1 MKKNFQ
7 YTMCRRKQMKKTF
20 ILAMV
25 ATLALT
31 GSVFAQGRHN
41 ANTDATFAFG
51 VGGGAAGPSTTNN
64 DDSCD
69 IGTAPAATL
78 LLPYFEVE
86 TATRGVD
93 TFFTITNVSNLP
105 QIAHVT
111 VWTDWSLPVLDF
123 NIFLTGY
130 DVQSI
135 SLYDVIVN
143 GIIAPTNPNLT
154 AGGTSSNTT
163 PGSVSAANTANPNLV
178 LANCTA
184 LPGFIPPA
192 TRAAVQSALVTGIY
206 NAAGFTAGCGT
217 TAVGTA
223 AALHRTATTAIG
235 YVTIDVTSRCS
246 TTLPND
252 PSYFANE
259 ILFDNVLTGDFETLD
274 RTAGS
279 NFAGGNPLV
288 HIRAVPEGGPAGTPL
303 TGNQTNLPFT
313 FYSRFINGQTVGANT
328 FTGTLANLDRRQ
340 PLPATFAAR
349 WIQGGPTSFNTDFKI
364 WREGRTG
371 PVTCTTPPS
380 SNGFLAITEIVRF
393 DEHENPQTFI
403 SGIIISPSVPA
414 TVTLPE
420 TSRSSTASGTFPP
433 LNSPAGDVAG
443 WMYLNLNSGTT
454 TGGVNV
460 ALHPAFGPRPSQNW
474 VVVSMTGAGS
484 TAGLFGVEFDAT
496 WLGNGCSP
504 AIATTNGGITSA
516 IGPAGGVLVCPLGDP
531 GCVPGAGAFT
541 GTNTTP

>member
-1 MKKNFQ
+1 
-7 YTMCRRKQMKKTF
+7 MKKTL

-25 ATLALT
+25 AALALT
-31 GSVFAQGRHN
+31 GSVFAAGRQ
-41 ANTDATFAFG
+41 ATPEATFAFG

-93 TFFTITNVSNLP
+93 TFFTVTNVSDLP

-111 VWTDWSLPVLDF
+111 VWTDWSYPVLDF

-130 DVQSI
+130 DVQAI

-184 LPGFIPPA
+184 LPGFINAPI
-192 TRAAVQSALVTGIY
+192 RSAVQSALTTGIY
-206 NAAGFTAGCGT
+206 NSAGFTASCGT
-217 TAVGTA
+217 TAVGSPA
-223 AALHRTATTAIG
+223 ATHRTTTTAVG
-235 YVTIDVTSRCS
+235 YVTIDVSSRCS

-252 PSYFANE
+252 PSYFASE
-259 ILFDNVLTGDFETLD
+259 ILFDNVLTGDYETLD

-279 NFAGGNPLV
+279 NYAGGNPLV
-288 HIRAVPEGGPAGTPL
+288 HIRAVPEGGPAGVPL
-303 TGNQTNLPFT
+303 AGNQTNLPYT
-313 FYSRFINGQTVGANT
+313 FYSRYINGQTVGAT
-328 FTGTLANLDRRQ
+328 TYTGTLLNYDRRQ
-340 PLPATFAAR
+340 PLPASFAAR
-349 WIQGGPTSFNTDFKI
+349 WIQGGATSFNTDFKI
-364 WREGRTG
+364 WREGRVG
-371 PVTCTTPPS
+371 PATCANS
-380 SNGFLAITEIVRF
+380 VSNSALAITEIVRF
-393 DEHENPQTFI
+393 DEHENPMTFNP
-403 SGIIISPSVPA
+403 GVIISPSVPA
-414 TVTLPE
+414 TITLPE
-420 TSRSSTASGTFPP
+420 TSRTSTASGTYP
-433 LNSPAGDVAG
+433 NNTSPAGDTAG

-454 TGGVNV
+454 TGGVNL
-460 ALHPAFGPRPSQNW
+460 ALHPTFGPRVSQNW

-504 AIATTNGGITSA
+504 AIASTNGGLTGL

-531 GCVPGAGAFT
+531 GCTPGAGVYT